1 MRRRGTL
8 RPVATTPLPDGTVEL
23 NLHHQGRDRTYLLR
37 VPDEPAEAPPLV
49 LQLHGRGIDARKLDG
64 WTRYSALADEA
75 GFVLAMPSA
84 IDDIWN
90 DGRYRG
96 VEWAGHAEVD
106 DVGYLLA
113 VVDDVGR
120 RLPIDPSR
128 IYVLGMSNGATMAG
142 RLAWE
147 HGDRLSAIAQ
157 IGGTVAVDV
166 MAQPGP
172 VASLPVLEIHG
183 TRDRGMPYGGGQ
195 AGLWR
200 LIDGRPVGSV
210 LGVDDWARV
219 WIERNGL
226 AAVPSAEVVAPDVSV
241 RRWSSTASGPDVVF
255 YRIEGGGHTWP
266 GAPQAMPDFLGRM
279 SPSLNAS
286 RTSWEFLAAHRREPP
301 GR

>member
-1 MRRRGTL
+1 M
-8 RPVATTPLPDGTVEL
+8 ATTPLPDGTVEL
-23 NLHHQGRDRTYLLR
+23 ELRHQDRDRSYLLR
-37 VPDEPAEAPPLV
+37 VPDESGGDLPLV
-49 LQLHGRGIDARKLDG
+49 LQLHGRGIDAVKLDG

-96 VEWAGHAEVD
+96 PEWQGHAEVD

-113 VVDDVGR
+113 VVDDVAER
-120 RLPIDPSR
+120 VPIDRSR

-147 HGDRLSAIAQ
+147 HGDQLGAIAQ
-157 IGGTVAVDV
+157 IGGTVALDV
-166 MAQPGP
+166 MTRSGP
-172 VASLPVLEIHG
+172 VAPLPVLEIHG

-210 LGVDDWARV
+210 LGVDDWARIWV
-219 WIERNGL
+219 ERNGL
-226 AAVPSAEVVAPDVSV
+226 ADAPSVDQVAPDVSV
-241 RRWSSTASGPDVVF
+241 RRWPAQPPGSDVVF

-279 SPSLNAS
+279 SPSLDAS
-286 RTSWEFLAAHRREPP
+286 RTSWEFLAAHRRQPP